1 MYSVIVGVGNPLLG
15 DDAVGLEVAKRLK
28 GNVNADVKLAIA
40 GGLELAEMIA
50 EYDLA
55 IIIDAFKGKG
65 IKEIDVDDYEESV
78 ANHDIS
84 FPSAYRI
91 LSRYIRMPKVRIVG
105 IGINGIEIKEELS
118 PKIKKMIPEAMK
130 KVKEI
135 LEEENE
141 LAI

>member
-28 GNVNADVKLAIA
+28 GVVEADVKLCMA

-78 ANHDIS
+78 ANHDIN

-91 LSRYIRMPKVRIVG
+91 LRRYVKMPKVRVIG
-105 IGINGIEIKEELS
+105 IGVDGIEIKEELS
-118 PKIKKMIPEAMK
+118 PKIKKMIPEVVK

-135 LEEENE
+135 MEEENE
-141 LAI
+141 FAV

>member
-28 GNVNADVKLAIA
+28 GVVEADVKLAIA

-91 LSRYIRMPKVRIVG
+91 LSRYIRMPKVRIIG

-118 PKIKKMIPEAMK
+118 PKIKKMIPEVVK

-135 LEEENE
+135 MEEENE

>member
-28 GNVNADVKLAIA
+28 GVV
-40 GGLELAEMIA
+40 

-78 ANHDIS
+78 ANHDIN

-91 LSRYIRMPKVRIVG
+91 LRRYVKMPKVRVIG
-105 IGINGIEIKEELS
+105 IGVDGIEIKEELS
-118 PKIKKMIPEAMK
+118 PKIKKMIPEVVK

-135 LEEENE
+135 MEEENE
-141 LAI
+141 FAV

>member
-28 GNVNADVKLAIA
+28 GVVEADVKLAIA

-105 IGINGIEIKEELS
+105 IGIDDIEIKEELS
-118 PKIKKMIPEAMK
+118 PKIKKMIPEVVK

>member
-15 DDAVGLEVAKRLK
+15 DDAVGLEVGKRLK

-50 EYDLA
+50 DYDLA

-91 LSRYIRMPKVRIVG
+91 LSRYIRMPKVRIIG

-118 PKIKKMIPEAMK
+118 PKIKKMIPEVVK

-135 LEEENE
+135 MEEENE

>member
-1 MYSVIVGVGNPLLG
+1 MYSVVVGVGNPLLG

-91 LSRYIRMPKVRIVG
+91 LSRYIRMPKVRIIG

-118 PKIKKMIPEAMK
+118 PKIKKMIPEVVK

-135 LEEENE
+135 MEEENE

>member
-28 GNVNADVKLAIA
+28 GVVEADVKLCMA

-78 ANHDIS
+78 ANHDIN

-91 LSRYIRMPKVRIVG
+91 LRRYVKMPKVRVIG
-105 IGINGIEIKEELS
+105 IGVDGIEIKEELS
-118 PKIKKMIPEAMK
+118 PKIKKMIPEVVK

-135 LEEENE
+135 MEEENE

>member
-28 GNVNADVKLAIA
+28 GVVEADVKLCMA

-78 ANHDIS
+78 ANHDIN

-91 LSRYIRMPKVRIVG
+91 LGRYVKMPKVRVIG
-105 IGINGIEIKEELS
+105 IGVDGIEIKEELS
-118 PKIKKMIPEAMK
+118 PKIKKMIPEVVK

-135 LEEENE
+135 MEEENE
-141 LAI
+141 FAV

>member
-15 DDAVGLEVAKRLK
+15 DDAIGLEVAKRLK
-28 GNVNADVKLAIA
+28 GVVEADVKLCMA

-78 ANHDIS
+78 ANHDIN

-91 LSRYIRMPKVRIVG
+91 LRRYVKMPKVRVIG
-105 IGINGIEIKEELS
+105 IGVDGIEIKEELS
-118 PKIKKMIPEAMK
+118 PKIKKMIPEVVK

-135 LEEENE
+135 MEEENE
-141 LAI
+141 FAV